1 MEERLKMVLEA
12 KGLTKYYGKKPA
24 LVDFSYDFHPG
35 IYGLLG
41 PNGAGKST
49 LMGIMT
55 TNLKATAGKLFLD
68 GRDIRAMGREY
79 RRYIGYMPQQQKL
92 YDGFSLERFLY
103 YIAALKGIEKKSA
116 SEDVERTIHA
126 VNLWDAREDT
136 IGTYSGGMRQRA
148 LLAQAILGNPQIVIM
163 DEPTVGLD
171 PKERVNFRELV
182 ASIAEER
189 TVIIAT
195 HIVSDL
201 EKLASEIIFLSHGK
215 IVESGTM
222 EELLARYRETMEEPS
237 VEKIYMRLNEG
248 ES

>member
-1 MEERLKMVLEA
+1 MILEA
-12 KGLTKYYGKKPA
+12 KGLTKYYGKKAA
-24 LVDFSYDFHPG
+24 LVDFTYAFRPG

-55 TNLKATAGKLFLD
+55 TNLKATEGELYLD
-68 GRDIRAMGREY
+68 GRNIRVMGKEY
-79 RRYIGYMPQQQKL
+79 RRFIGYMPQQQKL

-103 YIAALKGIEKKSA
+103 YIAALKGIDKKSVA
-116 SEDVERTIHA
+116 EDVERTIHA

-148 LLAQAILGNPQIVIM
+148 LLAQAILGNPQIVVM

-171 PKERVNFRELV
+171 PKERVNFRELA

-201 EKLASEIIFLSHGK
+201 EKLASEIIFLSHGH

-248 ES
+248 DS

>member
-1 MEERLKMVLEA
+1 M
-12 KGLTKYYGKKPA
+12 
-24 LVDFSYDFHPG
+24 
-35 IYGLLG
+35 
-41 PNGAGKST
+41 
-49 LMGIMT
+49 
-55 TNLKATAGKLFLD
+55 
-68 GRDIRAMGREY
+68 
-79 RRYIGYMPQQQKL
+79 
-92 YDGFSLERFLY
+92 
-103 YIAALKGIEKKSA
+103 
-116 SEDVERTIHA
+116 
-126 VNLWDAREDT
+126 
-136 IGTYSGGMRQRA
+136 
-148 LLAQAILGNPQIVIM
+148 IM

-237 VEKIYMRLNEG
+237 VEKIYMRLNGG

>member
-1 MEERLKMVLEA
+1 M
-12 KGLTKYYGKKPA
+12 
-24 LVDFSYDFHPG
+24 
-35 IYGLLG
+35 
-41 PNGAGKST
+41 
-49 LMGIMT
+49 
-55 TNLKATAGKLFLD
+55 
-68 GRDIRAMGREY
+68 
-79 RRYIGYMPQQQKL
+79 
-92 YDGFSLERFLY
+92 Y
-103 YIAALKGIEKKSA
+103 YIAALKGIEKKAA

-215 IVESGTM
+215 IVKSGAM